1 MVQTCLLRWCR
12 RNTQEKGAE
21 HWHLLCII
29 YEDINLLSINK
40 STQRV
45 LVSLTGLSLM
55 LQKKEDTPSS
65 KYPRGWIRDLKTVLS
80 WHTSAHTLP
89 QITYLDQIHIT
100 VLVHELIFKIMF
112 WTYQGNRRQSQLF
125 PHPLCWPVWLWGGWF
140 ETKLPGEKEM
150 ALGEWRPLLPPPTPW
165 TRATEAPPC

>member
-1 MVQTCLLRWCR
+1 MWNKNTCKVKKSSKNACLIMVQTCLLRWCR

-21 HWHLLCII
+21 HWHILCII

-89 QITYLDQIHIT
+89 QITYLRPNSYHCSCTWINFQNN
-100 VLVHELIFKIMF
+100 VLNIP
-112 WTYQGNRRQSQLF
+112 R
-125 PHPLCWPVWLWGGWF
+125 
-140 ETKLPGEKEM
+140 
-150 ALGEWRPLLPPPTPW
+150 
-165 TRATEAPPC
+165 